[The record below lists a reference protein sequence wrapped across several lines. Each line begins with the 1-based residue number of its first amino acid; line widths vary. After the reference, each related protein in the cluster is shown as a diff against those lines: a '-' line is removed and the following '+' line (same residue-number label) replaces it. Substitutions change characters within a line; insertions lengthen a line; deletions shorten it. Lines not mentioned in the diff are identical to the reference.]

1 MDLHLSDKVFM
12 VAAASKGLGRAIA
25 ENLASEGAKLSLG
38 SRRISVIKDTAETI
52 SNETGSTTIGYE
64 LDVSSLDSIQK
75 WYQSTIR
82 DFGRVD
88 GLVINAGGPPTGSF
102 ESFDDENWQNAFDLT
117 LMSAVRLIR
126 EVLPIMKEQK
136 SGVIL
141 ALTSSS
147 IKEPIDGLLF
157 SNVFRSGV
165 NALVKTLS
173 RELSEYGIR
182 INNIVPGRIDTDRVK
197 SLDSINANKSGITKD
212 QQKNIQEKSIPL
224 GRYGTPDEFGKAAT
238 FLLSDVASYVTGTS
252 LIVDGGKI
260 KSI

>member
-12 VAAASKGLGRAIA
+12 VAAASQGLGRAIA

-38 SRRISVIKDTAETI
+38 SRRISVIKDTADAI
-52 SNETGSTTIGYE
+52 SNETGSTAIGYE
-64 LDVSSLDSIQK
+64 LDVSSLDSIRK
-75 WYQSTIR
+75 WYQSTVS

-88 GLVINAGGPPTGSF
+88 GLVINAGGPPTGTF
-102 ESFDDENWQNAFDLT
+102 EKFDDESWQNAFDLT

-126 EVLPIMKEQK
+126 EVLPVMKEQK

-173 RELSEYGIR
+173 REFSEYGIR
-182 INNIVPGRIDTDRVK
+182 INNIVPGRIDTERVK
-197 SLDSINANKSGITKD
+197 SLDLINADKSGITKD
-212 QQKNIQEKSIPL
+212 EQKSIQEKNIPL
-224 GRYGTPDEFGKAAT
+224 GRYGRPDEFGKAAT
-238 FLLSDVASYVTGTS
+238 FLLSDVASYVTGTT